1 MIQIIFTYVYL
12 LIWCKDC
19 EDFDPVEIIIST
31 KGYLFKNKETMKY
44 GMLFFMLIF
53 SDKYNKWAYSFKK
66 LFICSEEGVKSLII
80 KLNESDTQEQLMRNM
95 YLVCLIWL
103 ETSKELKVKV
113 ISDIEILNLFDKIK
127 ISDLK
132 IIDQKSLIS
141 YMIEMWCVSNE
152 MLYFPIQDHVILQEM
167 FDSEQMR
174 YIKTTIDLVYINLSE
189 FLPSEIEDDI
199 MYTENDF
206 LSASQAN
213 FCAYLEE
220 EEESVKES
228 FTFIESDF
236 MNWLFIVLFQV
247 DKRLQ
252 IEFLQSIIPLIEQ
265 RNECKR
271 ILSKIEILEF
281 FLKIYQYHRDNL
293 QYRENFEE
301 HETETEFLKL
311 MLKLISFW
319 LESGIPMEDDMYLY
333 SLIKHGRNSS
343 IDEQLLLMLC
353 SQVEYL
359 DIPNSINFA
368 ETQDSFGLAAFI
380 SKGKALQKVEREIC
394 LSPTITNL
402 PNRKKGYCVNFWF
415 RLKKLYDNM
424 NLISVIDFKGNK
436 ILKISLSVVREFEN
450 IPIQDRIG
458 ISNYQSTN
466 PEFAKASINKYLEF
480 KYIKDEIFIHENK
493 EFPFEFES
501 NKVYNLHYS

>member
-1 MIQIIFTYVYL
+1 
-12 LIWCKDC
+12 
-19 EDFDPVEIIIST
+19 
-31 KGYLFKNKETMKY
+31 
-44 GMLFFMLIF
+44 
-53 SDKYNKWAYSFKK
+53 
-66 LFICSEEGVKSLII
+66 
-80 KLNESDTQEQLMRNM
+80 MRNM
-95 YLVCLIWL
+95 YLVCLICL

-281 FLKIYQYHRDNL
+281 FLRIYQYHRDNL

-301 HETETEFLKL
+301 HETESEFLKL

-359 DIPNSINFA
+359 DIPSSINFA